1 MEAGQG
7 NNKEHFV
14 ETFYQNR
21 LRYRNFALRFVHNET
36 DAEQIVDDCFLRFFE
51 RRNQIEDRNIES
63 YFYTSLKY
71 GCLNHLRDQQRH
83 YEFKKEIYDKTYR
96 LRQYDITIL
105 DSLDSAQIFSREIHY
120 ILQRELQRMAKL
132 RREVFLD
139 SRFDDLNYDQIADKY
154 AISKIKVKREV
165 RAAVQLLREALMDYL
180 PILIILLLFSN
191 FV

>member
-1 MEAGQG
+1 MEEIQG

-14 ETFYQNR
+14 EAFYQNR

-51 RRNQIEDRNIES
+51 KRNQIEDRNIES

-83 YEFKKEIYDKTYR
+83 CEFKKEIYNKTYR

-120 ILQRELQRMAKL
+120 ILQRKIGCIFITES
-132 RREVFLD
+132 D
-139 SRFDDLNYDQIADKY
+139 N
-154 AISKIKVKREV
+154 ISTAHERHINSTYLINC
-165 RAAVQLLREALMDYL
+165 LLYPLTK
-180 PILIILLLFSN
+180 FSA
-191 FV
+191 